1 MCVMPEKKVVCPQC
15 SAALILDSDP
25 AAEKARCP
33 DCKAVFAVPR
43 DPPPPKSASFPR
55 SARRAPR
62 PRRSSGGSGISITL
76 LAIGSIALLILV
88 VVGIFAVMA
97 FRGKG
102 GSPLAAGGGM
112 FSPSGLGINPLAT
125 KANFDKL
132 DEGMTLEEVQSI
144 VGPGKAADE
153 SDMEVAFGKGWA
165 RDDPRGPPAQQWT
178 KNGRQAGVT
187 SWYQWCNGDF
197 SIFVGF
203 AKGKRSGKDKALLG
217 FWVERLDRGVKPID
231 YIEGFRSDVGFT
243 ANGDPDK
250 VTDAHDAENRR
261 LNDPK
266 WKKGNPRQLILG
278 RWRDSLACGYE
289 FGANGL
295 LKSFGLDEYISTYRF
310 IDDDNIEINVPA
322 ATLKP
327 ARMERYRVLVAQNE
341 LVLVR
346 QDGHRRVFME
356 YQRVR

>member
-1 MCVMPEKKVVCPQC
+1 MADKKVICPQC
-15 SAALILDSDP
+15 GAALMVDGDSAAR
-25 AAEKARCP
+25 KVRCP
-33 DCKAVFAVPR
+33 DCKAVFAIPR
-43 DPPPPKSASFPR
+43 DPAPREPAPPKPF
-55 SARRAPR
+55 RRAPR
-62 PRRSSGGSGISITL
+62 QRRSSAGGGMSIVL
-76 LAIGSIALLILV
+76 LAVGGVALLILV
-88 VVGIFAVMA
+88 VASAIAVIA

-102 GSPLAAGGGM
+102 ASGSIAASSGV

-132 DEGMTLEEVQSI
+132 DEGMTLEEVQTI
-144 VGPGKAADE
+144 VGTGKAAGE
-153 SDMEVAFGKGWA
+153 TDMEVAFGKA
-165 RDDPRGPPAQQWT
+165 RDDPRGPPAQQWM

-203 AKGKRSGKDKALLG
+203 AKGKRSGKDRALLG

-243 ANGDPDK
+243 ASGDPDK
-250 VTDAHDAENRR
+250 VTEAHDAENRR

-266 WKKGNPRQLILG
+266 WKKGNPRQLLLG
-278 RWRDSLACGYE
+278 RWRDSLSCGYE
-289 FGANGL
+289 FGANGSV
-295 LKSFGLDEYISTYRF
+295 KSFGLDEYTSTYRF
-310 IDDDNIEINVPA
+310 IDDENIEINVPP

-341 LVLVR
+341 LVLLR
-346 QDGHRRVFME
+346 QDGRRRVFME
-356 YQRVR
+356 YQRMR